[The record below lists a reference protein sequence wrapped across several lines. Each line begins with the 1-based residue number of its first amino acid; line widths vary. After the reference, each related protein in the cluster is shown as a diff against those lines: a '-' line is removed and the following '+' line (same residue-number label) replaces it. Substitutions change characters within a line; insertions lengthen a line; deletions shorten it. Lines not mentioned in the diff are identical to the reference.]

1 MKDNLREKIIS
12 VIDWKNLKGLSGLVV
27 FALII
32 TFFHLLYKY
41 FEPDIISIPIVSEII
56 EFLTNNLLI
65 TNSWIMEH
73 LFSIRCVSEGDVL
86 ELPNGFKI
94 EMQFGCSGL
103 QQFFLV
109 IILFL
114 IYPGSWKA
122 KTWYIPVSIVVIHV
136 LNLIRLIG
144 ISLYSAN
151 DGGHFDFIHN
161 WIFRPFIY
169 LGIFL
174 LWVAWVEVINK
185 KNQGKRI
192 S

>member
-1 MKDNLREKIIS
+1 MRTNFIS
-12 VIDWKNLKGLSGLVV
+12 FFDWKNLKGMSGLIV
-27 FALII
+27 FVMII
-32 TFFHLLYKY
+32 TSFHLLYKY
-41 FEPDIISIPIVSEII
+41 FEPDIISIVFVSKII
-56 EFLTNNLLI
+56 EGLTNNLLV

-73 LFSIRCVSEGDVL
+73 FFSIPCVIERDVL

-94 EMQFGCSGL
+94 EMQFGCSGF

-109 IILFL
+109 TILFL
-114 IYPGSWKA
+114 IYPGPWKT
-122 KTWYIPVSIVVIHV
+122 KIWYIPVSILVIHV
-136 LNLIRLIG
+136 LNLIRFTG

-151 DGGHFDFIHN
+151 YGSHFSLVHD

-174 LWVAWVEVINK
+174 LWIVWVEVINK
-185 KNQGKRI
+185 KNQEKRT

>member
-1 MKDNLREKIIS
+1 MKDWVKKNIKFLVVLKDLR
-12 VIDWKNLKGLSGLVV
+12 GLRGLVLFV
-27 FALII
+27 VII

-41 FEPDIISIPIVSEII
+41 FEPDIISIP
-56 EFLTNNLLI
+56 FLSRLIDFLIRNLLA
-65 TNSWIMEH
+65 TNSWALEH
-73 LFSIRCVSEGDVL
+73 LFSIPCVIEGDVL

-103 QQFFLV
+103 QQFLLV

-114 IYPGSWKA
+114 IYPGKWKS
-122 KTWYIPVSIVVIHV
+122 KIWYIPVSVVVVHV
-136 LNLIRLIG
+136 LNLIRFVA
-144 ISLYSAN
+144 ISLYSSYDTA
-151 DGGHFDFIHN
+151 HFSLIHD

-174 LWVAWVEVINK
+174 LWVIWVELINK
-185 KNQGKRI
+185 KPRPI

>member
-144 ISLYSAN
+144 ISIYSAN
-151 DGGHFDFIHN
+151 DGRHFSLVHD

-174 LWVAWVEVINK
+174 LWIVWVEVINK
-185 KNQGKRI
+185 KTREKK
-192 S
+192 

>member
-1 MKDNLREKIIS
+1 MKEKMS
-12 VIDWKNLKGLSGLVV
+12 NNFTSFIDWKNLKGLSGLIV

-41 FEPDIISIPIVSEII
+41 FEPNIISIPVVSKII

-73 LFSIRCVSEGDVL
+73 LFSIRCVIEGDVL

-94 EMQFGCSGL
+94 EMQFGCSGF

-109 IILFL
+109 ISLFL

-122 KTWYIPVSIVVIHV
+122 KIWYIPVSILVIHV
-136 LNLIRLIG
+136 LNLIRFIG

-151 DGGHFDFIHN
+151 DGRDFDFIHD

-174 LWVAWVEVINK
+174 LWIVWVEVINK
-185 KNQGKRI
+185 KTREKK
-192 S
+192 